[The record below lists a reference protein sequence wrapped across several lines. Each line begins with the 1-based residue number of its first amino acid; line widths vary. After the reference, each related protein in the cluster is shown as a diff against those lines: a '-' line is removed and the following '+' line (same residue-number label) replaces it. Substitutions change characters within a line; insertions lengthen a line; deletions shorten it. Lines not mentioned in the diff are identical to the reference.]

1 MRDLYNYIKESLL
14 DDDDEIMSKGY
25 DAGIKE
31 LFKDIPSFRISS
43 DFKWILFEPERPDYD
58 YDSDPIVQLDRPDG
72 DVAKRAGEKWRNDD
86 VLTDDLFSNI
96 LQLPLK
102 FQPIEY
108 YNVPNNDKMFHKLP
122 VDYVSMLSVTLR
134 DRSHID
140 LSKVE
145 FDIKTEVTFT
155 INTHF
160 NNMPEFTV
168 TPYPKHIPVVL
179 YTEYGFSDNP
189 VSYTP
194 DMVKG
199 WDCDILAIQCPI
211 YKKKGSGVYNDM
223 QDWDKDIIQ
232 QFVVNNPKAKA
243 IYCYEDQKQNSFWYK
258 VKIKGT
264 GRNRQV
270 IEMTPLR
277 PQTVLKKI
285 YKYRDIP
292 RLAIRHFAL
301 GIKYST
307 LGKK

>member
-1 MRDLYNYIKESLL
+1 MRNLYNYIKESLL
-14 DDDDEIMSKGY
+14 DDDDDIMSKGY
-25 DAGIKE
+25 DAGMKE
-31 LFKDIPSFRISS
+31 MFKDIPSFRVSS
-43 DFKWILFEPERPDYD
+43 DFKWILFDPARPGDGWNFEYD
-58 YDSDPIVQLDRPDG
+58 PCVQLDRPDG

-96 LQLPLK
+96 LHSSLK

-108 YNVPNNDKMFHKLP
+108 YNVPNNDKIFHKLP

-134 DRSHID
+134 DGSHID

-145 FDIKTEVTFT
+145 FDIKTEVSFT
-155 INTHF
+155 INTYH
-160 NNMPEFTV
+160 NSMPEFTV
-168 TPYPKHIPVVL
+168 TPYPKHIPVVM
-179 YTEYGFSDNP
+179 YTEYGFARNP
-189 VSYTP
+189 ASYTP

-199 WDCDILAIQCPI
+199 WDCDILVIQCPI

-232 QFVVNNPKAKA
+232 QFVANNPKAKA
-243 IYCYEDQKQNSFWYK
+243 IYCCESQKDNDFWYK
-258 VKIKGT
+258 AKIKGT

-277 PQTVLKKI
+277 AATALKKI

-292 RLAIRHFAL
+292 RLEIRHFA
-301 GIKYST
+301 I
-307 LGKK
+307 GKK